1 MVNKGDPS
9 FIYIGQG
16 KSESESDS
24 ILRLCNGYQWIPKT
38 MFKFEVMTKVHMESY
53 RKFESYKIMQ
63 IILTVW
69 KKIYGIQCVL

>member
-1 MVNKGDPS
+1 
-9 FIYIGQG
+9 
-16 KSESESDS
+16 
-24 ILRLCNGYQWIPKT
+24 